1 MTDRILIVDDD
12 ASIVRITALYM
23 RKSGYEPEAAADGR
37 AALDMLENGEYALI
51 LLDLMLPKL
60 NGWEVC
66 RKLRAEGS
74 RIPVIM
80 MTARGQLEER
90 IEGLQ
95 LGADDYIVKPFDPRE
110 LMARVDAVL
119 RRSRGGQ
126 PPASG
131 AACRAGNLRL
141 DAERR
146 SVTLGG
152 RMIDL
157 PRREFDLLQELIRHP
172 GLVCSRSELIER
184 IWGLD
189 FEGDDRVVDL
199 YVQRLRRRLQP
210 AQGWSISTV
219 WGVGYKLDRTD
230 EA

>member
-37 AALDMLENGEYALI
+37 TALDMLESREYALI

-60 NGWEVC
+60 NGWELC

-80 MTARGQLEER
+80 MTARGQLDER

-110 LMARVDAVL
+110 LMARVEAVL
-119 RRSRGGQ
+119 RRSHGAMT
-126 PPASG
+126 PSG
-131 AACRAGNLRL
+131 TSYRTGNLRL

-146 SVTLGG
+146 SVTLDD
-152 RMIDL
+152 RAIDL
-157 PRREFDLLQELIRHP
+157 PRREFDLLHELIRHP
-172 GLVCSRSELIER
+172 GLVCSRSDLIER
-184 IWGLD
+184 IWGWD

-199 YVQRLRRRLQP
+199 YVQRLRRKLQP
-210 AQGWSISTV
+210 VRGWSIVTV
-219 WGVGYKLDRTD
+219 WGAGYKLDRTD